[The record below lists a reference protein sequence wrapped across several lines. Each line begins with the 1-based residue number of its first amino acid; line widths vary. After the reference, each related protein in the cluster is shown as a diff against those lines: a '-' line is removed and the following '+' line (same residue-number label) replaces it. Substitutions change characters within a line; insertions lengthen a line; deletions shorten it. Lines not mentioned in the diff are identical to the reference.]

1 MERLRA
7 VLFDMDGTLVD
18 SNPQNTQAWM
28 DTLTEGGYPV
38 TYEQIYSLIGM
49 GGDNLLPMAVNVEKE
64 SETGKKLS
72 ERWKTIFIETYLPQ
86 IKPPRKVKNRH

>member
-18 SNPQNTQAWM
+18 SNPQNTQAWV

-38 TYEQIYSLIGM
+38 TYEQIYSLTRNGRRQSVAY
-49 GGDNLLPMAVNVEKE
+49 GGQRRKGKRNREETERTLENPFYRNLLAADKAA
-64 SETGKKLS
+64 
-72 ERWKTIFIETYLPQ
+72 
-86 IKPPRKVKNRH
+86 